1 MYQVK
6 SCDSL
11 HSGFLPLVN
20 GLKKHRTNFTRTIVY
35 CRSFIDCGN
44 LYLYFRDNLGMDF
57 TEPRDAP
64 CLPQYRIVDMYH
76 SSTDPQVK
84 EKIAEMFAKSSN
96 LRFVTTTITF
106 GMGVDCPD
114 VKNFNGIDFVFWIV
128 EDW

>member
-96 LRFVTTTITF
+96 LRFVF

-114 VKNFNGIDFVFWIV
+114 VKNFNGIDFVF
-128 EDW
+128 